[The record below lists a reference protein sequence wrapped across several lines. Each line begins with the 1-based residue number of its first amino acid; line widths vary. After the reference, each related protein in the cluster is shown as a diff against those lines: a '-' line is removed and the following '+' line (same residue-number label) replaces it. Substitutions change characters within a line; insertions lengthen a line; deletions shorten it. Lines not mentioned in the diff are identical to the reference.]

1 MAVKEAPRQRG
12 ALWGSVP
19 IFDHDIVLQGGY
31 APVVEVKS
39 LR

>member
-1 MAVKEAPRQRG
+1 MAVNEAPIQRG

-19 IFDHDIVLQGGY
+19 IFDRDIVREEAMHQY
-31 APVVEVKS
+31 VKYS